1 MSAGE
6 RPQKAEFEQAL
17 DRADA
22 KVAEFKPEAEP
33 PLKKL
38 QNALHSHPTAIPAI
52 VLIVRGIF
60 REKELKMQINA
71 AWVLI
76 PFILRALMLA

>member
-1 MSAGE
+1 MTFVY
-6 RPQKAEFEQAL
+6 RLILLAE
-17 DRADA
+17 
-22 KVAEFKPEAEP
+22 
-33 PLKKL
+33 
-38 QNALHSHPTAIPAI
+38 I

-60 REKELKMQINA
+60 REKELKIQIND